1 MASSSKSSKS
11 SSKIEEVKQFVR
23 AESMSLTDDL
33 LDVAANEDFVNFDL
47 KQRVELGKSLMKG
60 KSETVKGKLCH
71 HVAEMIK
78 SHNAELNYLDDVK
91 RILGKIKRICDD
103 YTNKDD

>member
-1 MASSSKSSKS
+1 
-11 SSKIEEVKQFVR
+11 
-23 AESMSLTDDL
+23 MSLTDDL

-71 HVAEMIK
+71 HVSEMIK
-78 SHNAELNYLDDVK
+78 SHNSELYHLDK
-91 RILGKIKRICDD
+91 LKQRIREIKETCDGHT
-103 YTNKDD
+103 YKDD